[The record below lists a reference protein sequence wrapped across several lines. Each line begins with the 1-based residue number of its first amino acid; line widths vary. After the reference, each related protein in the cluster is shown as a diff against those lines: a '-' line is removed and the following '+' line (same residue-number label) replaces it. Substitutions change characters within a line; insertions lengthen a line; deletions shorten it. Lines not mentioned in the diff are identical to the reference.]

1 MLRIVGKIFMILDII
16 IILYNIWS
24 ILNVCVFKEIIEI
37 LVVKLIII
45 EVDFGI
51 NKNTIFRN

>member
-37 LVVKLIII
+37 LVVKLVII

-51 NKNTIFRN
+51 NKNMIFRN